1 MMAGRTRRWTEG
13 FETDSSVK
21 LPKSWRNIE
30 EESGYNH
37 LNFTLNGKIFITA
50 QDYDVHGSFFVM

>member
-21 LPKSWRNIE
+21 LPNSWRNREE
-30 EESGYNH
+30 EESGYIH
-37 LNFTLNGKIFITA
+37 LNFTLNGKIFITGQA
-50 QDYDVHGSFFVM
+50 YRV